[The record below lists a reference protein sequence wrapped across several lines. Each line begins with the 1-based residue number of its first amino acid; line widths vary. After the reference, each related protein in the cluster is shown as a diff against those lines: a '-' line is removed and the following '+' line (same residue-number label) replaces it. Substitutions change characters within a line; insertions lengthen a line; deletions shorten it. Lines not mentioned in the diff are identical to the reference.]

1 MYLIFLFGKTSIGD
15 KMKKRKIYE
24 SYDELTKRVMNEISK
39 ENIIFDEVQTG
50 PQEEVTF
57 QEFKLDLDKFNEYK
71 KRMKRSK

>member
-1 MYLIFLFGKTSIGD
+1 
-15 KMKKRKIYE
+15 MKKRKIYE